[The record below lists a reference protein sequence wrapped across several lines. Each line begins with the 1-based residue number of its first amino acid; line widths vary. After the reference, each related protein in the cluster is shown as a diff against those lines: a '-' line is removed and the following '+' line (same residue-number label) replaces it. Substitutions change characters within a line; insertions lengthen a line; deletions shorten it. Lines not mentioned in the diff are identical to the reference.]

1 MCRVMFCESTNQKAF
16 KWEGKSKR
24 NGKKFFL
31 DKEIH
36 FRFCVC
42 VCLISCVLP
51 DHHISSSHFHIHV
64 ILQCYFM
71 NHSESFAF
79 SSISFPEETNCHAEL
94 KLMTCMALVVVF
106 FQRSWLVPFMLATE
120 VAFLPAVSN
129 WIDSPLILSFCALL
143 ALEPA

>member
-1 MCRVMFCESTNQKAF
+1 MFCGSTNQKAF

-79 SSISFPEETNCHAEL
+79 SSKYCIEIKSRDEKSYRRIHSFRKEFDSAYHNKTAISFGY
-94 KLMTCMALVVVF
+94 
-106 FQRSWLVPFMLATE
+106 S
-120 VAFLPAVSN
+120 
-129 WIDSPLILSFCALL
+129 LIWNTTF
-143 ALEPA
+143 